1 MGPKITPEGKKKRML
16 SLETKMEIIKKYEQG
31 MRLTAIA
38 KEYDRN
44 PSMIGTII
52 KQKDAIK
59 AATPSKGVTILSY
72 KRIDLHDEMERLLL
86 LWIKEK
92 EIAGD
97 TITEAVVSHKATAI
111 FGDLA

>member
-1 MGPKITPEGKKKRML
+1 MLNMGPKTTPEGKEGKKKRML

-44 PSMIGTII
+44 PSTIGTTL

-59 AATPSKGVTILSY
+59 AATPSKGTTILSY
-72 KRIDLHDEMERLLL
+72 RRTDLHDEMENLLL
-86 LWIKEK
+86 I
-92 EIAGD
+92 
-97 TITEAVVSHKATAI
+97 
-111 FGDLA
+111 